1 MADMMEY
8 KCPSCGGAMEFDSMT
23 QKMKCP
29 YCDTEMEVA
38 QYQQMQE
45 KAEGNAGG
53 NQGGDA
59 GENNENWSDMGNNQW
74 MEGET
79 DGIRVYVC
87 QSCGGEIVADANT
100 GATVSVAVWVLM
112 SNSRSTLGIHSSVI
126 RCASSGSVR

>member
-8 KCPSCGGAMEFDSMT
+8 KCPSCGGAMEFDSTT

-59 GENNENWSDMGNNQW
+59 GGNNGWKARQ
-74 MEGET
+74 MEFGSMPVNPVEERSLQMPIPAQQAVRSVET
-79 DGIRVYVC
+79 GL
-87 QSCGGEIVADANT
+87 S
-100 GATVSVAVWVLM
+100 
-112 SNSRSTLGIHSSVI
+112 
-126 RCASSGSVR
+126 

>member
-8 KCPSCGGAMEFDSMT
+8 KCPSCGGAMEFDSTT

-59 GENNENWSDMGNNQW
+59 GGNNENWSDMGNNQW
-74 MEGET
+74 REGET
-79 DGIRVYVC
+79 DGIQYRRNKLSVLWKQGCHERTVC
-87 QSCGGEIVADANT
+87 RRSET
-100 GATVSVAVWVLM
+100 GLYHSV
-112 SNSRSTLGIHSSVI
+112 
-126 RCASSGSVR
+126 

>member
-8 KCPSCGGAMEFDSMT
+8 KCPSCGGAMEFDSTT

-59 GENNENWSDMGNNQW
+59 GGNNENWSDMGNNQW

-87 QSCGGEIVADANT
+87 QSCEERSLQMPIPAQQAVRSVET
-100 GATVSVAVWVLM
+100 GLS
-112 SNSRSTLGIHSSVI
+112 
-126 RCASSGSVR
+126 

>member
-8 KCPSCGGAMEFDSMT
+8 KCPSCGGAMEFDSTT

-59 GENNENWSDMGNNQW
+59 GGNNPYIPPSR
-74 MEGET
+74 GHGSS
-79 DGIRVYVC
+79 DP
-87 QSCGGEIVADANT
+87 SDPP
-100 GATVSVAVWVLM
+100 VW
-112 SNSRSTLGIHSSVI
+112 
-126 RCASSGSVR
+126 

>member
-8 KCPSCGGAMEFDSMT
+8 KCPSCGGAMEFDSTT

-53 NQGGDA
+53 YQGGEA
-59 GENNENWSDMGNNQW
+59 GGINENWSDM
-74 MEGET
+74 
-79 DGIRVYVC
+79 
-87 QSCGGEIVADANT
+87 
-100 GATVSVAVWVLM
+100 ATINGWKA
-112 SNSRSTLGIHSSVI
+112 RQTE
-126 RCASSGSVR
+126 SGSMSVSPVEERSLQMPIPAQQAVRSVETGLS

>member
-59 GENNENWSDMGNNQW
+59 GENNENWSIGNNKRN
-74 MEGET
+74 ET
-79 DGIRVYVC
+79 GRDRRNQGLCLSVLWRRDRCRCQYRRNKLSVLWKQGCHERTVC
-87 QSCGGEIVADANT
+87 R
-100 GATVSVAVWVLM
+100 
-112 SNSRSTLGIHSSVI
+112 RSETRLYHS
-126 RCASSGSVR
+126 A

>member
-8 KCPSCGGAMEFDSMT
+8 KCPSCGGAMEFDSTT

-59 GENNENWSDMGNNQW
+59 GGTINGWKARQTE
-74 MEGET
+74 
-79 DGIRVYVC
+79 
-87 QSCGGEIVADANT
+87 
-100 GATVSVAVWVLM
+100 
-112 SNSRSTLGIHSSVI
+112 
-126 RCASSGSVR
+126 SGSMSVSPVEERSLQMPIPAQQAVRSVETGLS